1 MLGQFRPE
9 LKFPN
14 LCFKSQMKN
23 FALSFTLFS
32 VLFFHTMTLHPKG
45 YGMAGCGFGS
55 LIPAWKNDISQ
66 VLAATTN
73 ASTSSQTFGITS
85 GTLNC
90 TDDGI
95 VRLEKAQEVFVHYN
109 QIGLESE
116 FALGKGERINAI
128 ATLLGCPS
136 HGKEIGNLA
145 KKNFDKIITPETRKD
160 STLLLNILKKE
171 IGNDSEL
178 SLACNI

>member
-1 MLGQFRPE
+1 MNSQIKTILVIISLLLLSTQGQ
-9 LKFPN
+9 
-14 LCFKSQMKN
+14 
-23 FALSFTLFS
+23 A
-32 VLFFHTMTLHPKG
+32 KG

-95 VRLEKAQEVFVHYN
+95 VRLEKAQEVFVHFN
-109 QIGLESE
+109 QVGLESE
-116 FALGKGERINAI
+116 FAKGTGERIEAI
-128 ATLLGCPS
+128 ASLLGCPT
-136 HGKEIGNLA
+136 HGKQIGMLS
-145 KKNFDKIITPETRKD
+145 KRKFETIVTKETRRD
-160 STLLLNILKKE
+160 SNLLLGALKKE
-171 IGNDSEL
+171 IGNDPEL
-178 SLACNI
+178 SLACNY